1 MCELVAQVRKQ
12 LRHEDQV
19 VRWGGEEF
27 IVMMPMTG
35 IEGALIT
42 SERLRKNIESHTFP
56 HGKQV
61 TSSFGVGQYDGT
73 DKKEFLLHIDEAL
86 YYAKEKGRNQVKQI
100 EFLSSRENA

>member
-1 MCELVAQVRKQ
+1 MRKQ

-73 DKKEFLLHIDEAL
+73 DKKNFFCILTKRSTTPKRKVAIRLN
-86 YYAKEKGRNQVKQI
+86 R
-100 EFLSSRENA
+100 